1 MGAYSVTGTIKG
13 ETIAAAYRRAKD
25 QAGWES
31 GHGYSGTIAE
41 SQGYIAL
48 PALFRP
54 EAEARAERA
63 LRDGTVEKWGPCA
76 IIPIKPTGSH
86 RTATVEVD
94 ILGLDHEGVAAK
106 VLAAAKALAED
117 GEVVE
122 AVRTNTPDSY
132 TFDEPRGV
140 TEKEAVIST
149 PTGPTGTRF
158 ILTNDGGNGRLNV
171 IGTTATLAEAEE
183 LASREARRVAGR
195 VSISSYSER
204 PERVVEVRTTKRT
217 AVVIATLGTPTGG
230 KPTEF
235 ITAGIY
241 SS

>member
-1 MGAYSVTGTIKG
+1 MGAYSVTETIRG
-13 ETIAAAYRRAKD
+13 ESIAAAYQRARD

-31 GHGYSGTIAE
+31 GHSYSGTIAE
-41 SQGYIAL
+41 SRGYIAL
-48 PALFRP
+48 PAQFRP

-76 IIPIKPTGSH
+76 IIPIRPTGNH

-122 AVRTNTPDSY
+122 AVRTNTPEGY

-140 TEKEAVIST
+140 TETEAVVST

-158 ILTNDGGNGRLNV
+158 LLTNEFNGRMNL

-183 LASREARRVAGR
+183 LAKREARRFAGR

-230 KPTEF
+230 EPTEF
-235 ITAGIY
+235 VAAGVY